1 MSLFHIERFDVRCGV
16 YMEEDSVAAKVVDL
30 WAFFR
35 NSEALQFV
43 KDKMHRVA
51 KKSVKWEL

>member
-1 MSLFHIERFDVRCGV
+1 MSIFYIPTFDGRCGF
-16 YMEEDSVAAKVVDL
+16 YMEEESVAAKLVDL

-43 KDKMHRVA
+43 KDKMQ
-51 KKSVKWEL
+51 SS